1 VVSAGAAIMARVIPL
16 RPLGDAGEEELIR
29 AGWRKQSTLSEPRLS
44 EVAEGYRS
52 MGYEVHLQPYRAG
65 PGCNTC
71 FDAGEALGQKHAT
84 VWIRGGG
91 SARGD
96 DELFD

>member
-1 VVSAGAAIMARVIPL
+1 
-16 RPLGDAGEEELIR
+16 
-29 AGWRKQSTLSEPRLS
+29 
-44 EVAEGYRS
+44 VAEGYRS